1 MRWPFTILICTAC
14 AACFLR
20 LWVGMRPKLRLRFA
34 PPSTQQSSRKR
45 FRWKN
50 AQKQLTRNT
59 FAKKRA
65 GREVGDS
72 DYLFGDR
79 TRNRSVA
86 PFSAMGAPPG
96 LCSRVN
102 RPVFVFELGSGG
114 AQAILLL
121 TFHPDFAN
129 YFRSARRSEDR
140 ESFDLWIAASI
151 FRERYLGN
159 ESAAFVS

>member
-86 PFSAMGAPPG
+86 PFFSHGSSAWPLLARN
-96 LCSRVN
+96 L
-102 RPVFVFELGSGG
+102 PVFVFEFGSGG
-114 AQAILLL
+114 AQTILLL
-121 TFHPDFAN
+121 TFHPDSAN
-129 YFRSARRSEDR
+129 YFRLARRSEDR
-140 ESFDLWIAASI
+140 ESFRSLDCSVD
-151 FRERYLGN
+151 F
-159 ESAAFVS
+159 